1 MSVILKLQK
10 YKLTK
15 GQKKRLWQIIPAAM
29 LFAVSFGVRSFEN
42 IINIIL
48 LISYLIAGGGVLV
61 SAVRKIFSGQLFD
74 EEFLMALATVGAI
87 AIGEIHE
94 AVTVMLLYQTG
105 ELFQS
110 IAVGK
115 SRRSIKALIKIKPDT
130 VTVIRDGM
138 EITEKPENVLKDEI
152 ILVIPGERVGLD
164 GEIVDGAT
172 SFDSSSLT
180 GESAPVS
187 RGVGEKAVSGMINLE
202 SPVKIRVSG
211 AYAESTVAKILNLVE
226 MSSARKATAEKFITK
241 FSKKYTPCV
250 VVLALLT
257 AFLPVLF
264 GQPFGR
270 WLKRALVLLVVSC
283 PCALVISV
291 PLSFFA
297 SIGAASKKGI
307 LIKGSNYIEILSKA
321 NKIAFDKTG
330 TLTSGSFTVTEV
342 SAMNNDEE
350 QLLEI
355 AALAESFSNHPLAYA
370 VLNAYGKP
378 LGKERVSD
386 VINIPGQGIKAVID
400 GKRVLLGNSLLM
412 ENSGIGCKNKK
423 AFGTVIHLAI
433 ENEYAGYL
441 LLEDKIKQDAFTAIS
456 DLKKFGVK
464 RVVML
469 SGDSEKVA
477 AKIGE
482 QSGISEIYAE
492 LLPEDKVNIA
502 MKIKSAGEGKFAF
515 AGDGI
520 NDAPVLACA
529 DVGIAMGA
537 MGSDAA
543 IEAADVV
550 IMNDSL
556 SALTE
561 TLKIAKKTMM
571 IVKQNVVFSLLVK
584 FGVMIFSI
592 LGFDNM
598 YAAIF
603 ADVGVM
609 VLAVLNAMRC
619 GK

>member
-1 MSVILKLQK
+1 MKLQK
-10 YKLTK
+10 YKLTNR
-15 GQKKRLWQIIPAAM
+15 QKNRLRQIITAVI
-29 LFAVSFGVRSFEN
+29 LFAASFIAGGFEKLQ
-42 IINIIL
+42 NIIL
-48 LISYLIAGGGVLV
+48 IVSYFVAGGGVLS
-61 SAVRKIFSGQLFD
+61 SAIRKIFNGQLFD
-74 EEFLMALATVGAI
+74 EEFLMTLATVGAI
-87 AIGEIHE
+87 VIGEVHE

-115 SRRSIKALIKIKPDT
+115 SRRSIKALMKIKPDT
-130 VTVIRDGM
+130 VTVIRDGI
-138 EITEKPENVLKDEI
+138 EISEKPENVSKGEI

-164 GEIVDGAT
+164 GEITEGMT

-211 AYAESTVAKILNLVE
+211 VYAESTVAKILNLVE
-226 MSSARKATAEKFITK
+226 MSSSRKATAEKFITK

-250 VVLALLT
+250 FAAALLT
-257 AFLPVLF
+257 AFLPVMLF
-264 GQPFGR
+264 GQPFAE
-270 WLKRALVLLVVSC
+270 WVKRALVLLVVSC

-307 LIKGSNYIEILSKA
+307 LIKGSNYIEILSKTD
-321 NKIAFDKTG
+321 KIAFDKTG
-330 TLTSGSFTVTEV
+330 TLTSGSFSVTEV
-342 SAMNNDEE
+342 FAVDNNREK
-350 QLLEI
+350 LLET
-355 AALAESFSNHPLAYA
+355 AALTESFSNHPLAYA
-370 VLNAYGKP
+370 VINAYGKH
-378 LGKERVSD
+378 LSKECVSD
-386 VINIPGQGIKAVID
+386 VVNIAGKGIKAIID
-400 GKRVLLGNSLLM
+400 GKSVLIGNKLLM
-412 ENSGIGCKNKK
+412 KSSHIDCANETIS
-423 AFGTVIHLAI
+423 GTVIHVAVD
-433 ENEYAGYL
+433 NKYAGYL
-441 LLEDKIKQDAFTAIS
+441 LLEDEIKADAFSAVSNLRKVGI
-456 DLKKFGVK
+456 K
-464 RVVML
+464 RVAML
-469 SGDSEKVA
+469 SGDAENVVE
-477 AKIGE
+477 KIGE
-482 QSGISEIYAE
+482 KSGISEVYAG
-492 LLPEDKVNIA
+492 LLPEDKVNISVN
-502 MKIKSAGEGKFAF
+502 IRSSGDGKFAF

-556 SALTE
+556 SALAE
-561 TLKIAKKTMM
+561 TFAIAKRTMR
-571 IVKQNVVFSLLVK
+571 IVRQNVAFSLFVK
-584 FGVMIFSI
+584 FGVMILSI